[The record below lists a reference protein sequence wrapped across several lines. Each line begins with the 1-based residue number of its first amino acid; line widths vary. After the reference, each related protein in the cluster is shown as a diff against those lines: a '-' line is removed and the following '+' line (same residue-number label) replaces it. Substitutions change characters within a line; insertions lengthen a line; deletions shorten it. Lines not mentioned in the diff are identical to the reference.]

1 VRSVFLCIF
10 NTSVTNF
17 VYLSFVGWLYNWQL
31 PWSYHPNGIPDS
43 MTCLKVVLFLLFTE
57 DMCFYTS
64 HRISH
69 CKSKYFPVYQ
79 WIHKWHHEYSTPI
92 GIASQ
97 YAHPLE
103 HALVNANSFMVG
115 MYILGPSAHYSIIMA
130 WAFVRGLETHDG
142 HSGYEFPWSP
152 FRMIPF
158 GGDAT
163 YHNYHHSKNVG
174 NYGSFMSVWDSVLTL
189 IRTIMHG

>member
-1 VRSVFLCIF
+1 
-10 NTSVTNF
+10 
-17 VYLSFVGWLYNWQL
+17 
-31 PWSYHPNGIPDS
+31 
-43 MTCLKVVLFLLFTE
+43 
-57 DMCFYTS
+57 MCFYTT

-69 CKSKYFPVYQ
+69 IKSKWFPIYQ
-79 WIHKWHHEYSTPI
+79 WIHKWHHEYTNPV

-103 HALVNANSFMVG
+103 HALVNLNSFMLG
-115 MYILGPSAHYSIIMA
+115 LYILGPKAHCSIIIA
-130 WAFVRGLETHDG
+130 WGLLRSLETHDG

-158 GGDAT
+158 GGDAS

-174 NYGSFMSVWDSVLTL
+174 NYGSFMTIWDSLLNTNKDYYAKLADDEKKESVKQDN
-189 IRTIMHG
+189 